1 MYIAEIDITEQMKS
15 FSYFAEKDDMT
26 HASDAIILI
35 CQKTLMKPSEVLL
48 EIKEASYRKK
58 PADYRMAEKI
68 LRAMEE
74 SKPINHSHINDSLKD
89 AKFGI
94 EEALKSGNPAVIR
107 NYVMAVKLDMDQ
119 VLKELSL

>member
-1 MYIAEIDITEQMKS
+1 MYIAEQMKN

-35 CQKTLMKPSEVLL
+35 CQETLMKPSEVLL

-74 SKPINHSHINDSLKD
+74 SKPINYSHIRDYFKD
-89 AKFGI
+89 AKHGI
-94 EEALKSGNPAVIR
+94 EEAMKSGNPTLIR
-107 NYVMAVKLDMDQ
+107 DYVMAIKLDMDQ

>member
-1 MYIAEIDITEQMKS
+1 MFTAQIDVTEPMKS
-15 FSYFAEKDDMT
+15 FSYFAEKDDIT

-35 CQKTLMKPSEVLL
+35 CQKTLMKPSEVLF

-58 PADYRMAEKI
+58 PADYEMAEKI
-68 LRAMEE
+68 LNAMEK
-74 SKPINHSHINDSLKD
+74 SKPINHSHITDSLKD